1 MTRDPL
7 ALRSE
12 SVAEFTFK
20 AVAAGVVLG
29 VLFGAAMALLYGLMY
44 VLLQREQTALVI
56 GSVGL
61 FTAVAA
67 VMWLTRRV
75 DWYRLFEDAR
85 AAPEDGK
92 AVD

>member
-29 VLFGAAMALLYGLMY
+29 VVFGAANAYLGLRVGMTVSVSY
-44 VLLQREQTALVI
+44 THLTLPTSDLV
-56 GSVGL
+56 
-61 FTAVAA
+61 
-67 VMWLTRRV
+67 
-75 DWYRLFEDAR
+75 
-85 AAPEDGK
+85 
-92 AVD
+92 